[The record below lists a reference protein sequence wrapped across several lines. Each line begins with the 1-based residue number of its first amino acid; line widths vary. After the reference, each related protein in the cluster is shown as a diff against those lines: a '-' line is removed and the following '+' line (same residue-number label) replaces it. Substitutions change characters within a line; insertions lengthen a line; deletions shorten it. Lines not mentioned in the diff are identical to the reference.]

1 MDLKRLLPLS
11 GIAFVAVVTIG
22 VVGLAGDT
30 PGSHVS
36 GAELASFY
44 EQSWRQFSAAFV
56 LAASVPLLVLFGVS
70 LATATSQPDAGRS
83 VWGLVLMA
91 GTVLTGGVVLIVAFV
106 HLALTDGADN
116 GISESAL
123 QAVNTLAQSTWVA
136 FSASFGVMMLGAAG
150 LLIPR
155 VGGYRWLGRVALLLG
170 IALFVPVADFL
181 AMLLTAVWIIVTS
194 VVLARRQVETRYAA
208 TPRTA

>member
-1 MDLKRLLPLS
+1 MEMKRLLPLS
-11 GIAFVAVVTIG
+11 GIAFVAVVAIAIAI
-22 VVGLAGDT
+22 AGET
-30 PGSHVS
+30 PGTDAS

-44 EQSWRQFSAAFV
+44 EQSWRQFIAAFV
-56 LAASVPLLVLFGVS
+56 LAASVPFCVLFGVS

-83 VWGLVLMA
+83 PWELVLMA
-91 GTVLTGGVVLIVAFV
+91 GTILTGGVVLIVAFV
-106 HLALTDGADN
+106 QLALNDGADQ

-123 QAVNTLAQSTWVA
+123 QAVNTLGSSTWVA
-136 FSASFGVMMLGAAG
+136 FSASFGVMMIGAAG

-155 VGGYRWLGRVALLLG
+155 VGGSRWLGRIALVLG
-170 IALFVPVADFL
+170 IALFVPVANFVAL
-181 AMLLTAVWIIVTS
+181 LLTAVWIIVTS